1 MQNRPKRRL
10 VVAFKTTGFK
20 PEKGHRMTELAC
32 VEMMDLEKTGNN
44 FHTFLYPD
52 DELMEAC
59 AKEYRNCPRLRNNTR
74 AAEFTAAA
82 MNGVP
87 GFVNGGAKVLMDD
100 GVPEYLITE
109 LVQAPRFHEME
120 NDFMAYLRAYPDTVI
135 ITHDM
140 GRLKRFLK
148 EEMQPRN
155 FKEFS
160 EHYGDPKHGMM
171 QKSHKFRPA
180 GLFPGAPGKGW
191 TGGLDFDAICTEF
204 DVSVAERT
212 HYSAMQDA
220 LLLADVVCNRKE
232 TKMDNL
238 ELFPDSKANRMD
250 MSTEEM
256 STDQEM
262 SSDDDMSAEMVNTPM
277 MRR

>member
-1 MQNRPKRRL
+1 MQNRQNDDMKRR
-10 VVAFKTTGFK
+10 VVIAFKTTGYK

-32 VEMMDLEKTGNN
+32 VEMMGLERTGND
-44 FHTFLYPD
+44 FHTFIYPGD
-52 DELMEAC
+52 DLMEMC
-59 AKEYRNCPRLRNNTR
+59 ANEYRRCPKLRDNTR

-87 GFVNGGAKVLMDD
+87 GFIGGGAEVLMDK
-100 GVPEYLITE
+100 GVPEYLISE
-109 LVQAPRFHEME
+109 LVQAPQFREVAG
-120 NDFMAYLRAYPDTVI
+120 DFMNYLRMYPDTVI
-135 ITHDM
+135 ITHDI

-148 EEMQPRN
+148 EEMTPQDW
-155 FKEFS
+155 KEFS
-160 EHYGDPKHGMM
+160 ENYGDPKHGMM

-180 GLFPGAPGKGW
+180 GLFPEAPGRGW
-191 TGGLDFDAICTEF
+191 NGGLDFDAICTEF

-220 LLLADVVCNRKE
+220 LMLTKVVRNRKE
-232 TKMDNL
+232 LKMDNL

-250 MSTEEM
+250 TSTEEM
-256 STDQEM
+256 STTEEM
-262 SSDDDMSAEMVNTPM
+262 FSEDDMPNTPM